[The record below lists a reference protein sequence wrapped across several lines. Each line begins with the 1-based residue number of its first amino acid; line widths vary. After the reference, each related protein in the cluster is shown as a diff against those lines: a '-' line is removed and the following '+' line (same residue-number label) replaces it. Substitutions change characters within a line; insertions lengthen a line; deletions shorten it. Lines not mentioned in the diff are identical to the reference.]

1 MTPTAPFILELNIKP
16 SILVFPAALAAFKTL
31 HNRDKSADKH
41 NVVSVKLSSARKHQ
55 KLTAQGN
62 SWIITSANKKKGV
75 LDAHANCYFTCHDR
89 PISIQHIGNLP
100 YIGLVTFPICFFF
113 LIHVALYKLEFIN
126 SKLLR
131 ETEKKRLTRRLS
143 KGLKMWREGP
153 GGKYYFIALGPS
165 PTYFSRQRHSKC
177 EKHQNMT
184 ESYIEWTV

>member
-16 SILVFPAALAAFKTL
+16 SILVFPAALTTFKTL

-41 NVVSVKLSSARKHQ
+41 NVVSVKLSSARKHK

-113 LIHVALYKLEFIN
+113 F
-126 SKLLR
+126 
-131 ETEKKRLTRRLS
+131 
-143 KGLKMWREGP
+143 
-153 GGKYYFIALGPS
+153 
-165 PTYFSRQRHSKC
+165 
-177 EKHQNMT
+177 
-184 ESYIEWTV
+184 